1 MNAPTDTATTTNQ
14 SGGPNRGRRRIVG
27 GLTAFTIAVAALVP
41 GGLAEAAGGG
51 PSVAASVNSVA
62 QAGVDNTKLMLG
74 LGLIALGLGS
84 IAALLTRDRRDLP
97 TP

>member
-1 MNAPTDTATTTNQ
+1 MNAPTDTVTTTNE
-14 SGGPNRGRRRIVG
+14 SGAPGTGRRRIVG
-27 GLTAFTIAVAALVP
+27 GLTALTIAFAVLVP
-41 GGLAEAAGGG
+41 GGLAEAADGG
-51 PSVAASVNSVA
+51 PSVAASVKSFA